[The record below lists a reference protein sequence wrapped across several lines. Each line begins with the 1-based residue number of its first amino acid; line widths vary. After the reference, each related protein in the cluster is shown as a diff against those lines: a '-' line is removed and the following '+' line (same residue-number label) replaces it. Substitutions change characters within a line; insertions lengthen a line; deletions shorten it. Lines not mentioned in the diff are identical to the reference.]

1 LNGKPVEPCP
11 VTANVDSNSM
21 VINSY
26 SFGCM
31 MIDGKQ
37 YTKDLIIL
45 PDGTILHPW
54 WRKTGHTLAMS
65 DIQDAIA
72 TSPDILV
79 VGTGNPG
86 LMKPEGDLCKALET
100 MGIETRVMPTK
111 EATKEYNAL
120 RGQGKNVAGCFHL
133 TC

>member
-1 LNGKPVEPCP
+1 MKKRMMI
-11 VTANVDSNSM
+11 D
-21 VINSY
+21 SY
-26 SFGCM
+26 SFGSM
-31 MIDGKQ
+31 EVDGKQ

-65 DIQDAIA
+65 DIQDAIT
-72 TSPDILV
+72 TSLDILV

-86 LMKPEGDLCKALET
+86 LMKPEGDLCNELKT

-120 RGQGKNVAGCFHL
+120 REQGKNVAGCFHL